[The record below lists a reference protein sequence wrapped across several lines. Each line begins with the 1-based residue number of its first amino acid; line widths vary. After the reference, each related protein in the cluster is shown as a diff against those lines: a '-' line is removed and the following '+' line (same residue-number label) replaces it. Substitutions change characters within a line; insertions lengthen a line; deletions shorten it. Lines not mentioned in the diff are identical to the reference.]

1 LQGVHLPGLGEVP
14 VQAIQALPYVLTVVL
29 LAGFMGK
36 SVAPRALGVPYS
48 KER

>member
-1 LQGVHLPGLGEVP
+1 V
-14 VQAIQALPYVLTVVL
+14 IL

-36 SVAPRALGVPYS
+36 SVAPQALGRPYL